1 MKSSSALSIG
11 LVGGFLLLMLFLVIG
26 SLATEWRF
34 PALFPESYTLVH
46 WESWFQKKAWIYH
59 LALSLLLSTAVSI
72 TAVGLGLMTASK
84 LSRDEQS
91 SLWLRL
97 SYLPYG
103 LSPVLYAY
111 SMQYFYQ
118 VTGLAG
124 TWLGVYL
131 AQLILVYPFAVVLF
145 FTYFDSLMHHLEDQ
159 AASLGAS
166 KGVVFQSITLP
177 ILRRPIQTILIQLFL
192 VSWFDYGITSV
203 IGSGQLK
210 TLTLMVYQYIGES
223 NLFYSSLASCILMA
237 PPLILWL
244 LQPSRLAKQTN
255 PV

>member
-1 MKSSSALSIG
+1 MKSSNLLSLA
-11 LVGGFLLLMLFLVIG
+11 LVGGFLLVMLFLAVG

-34 PALFPESYTLVH
+34 PALLPEHYTFEH
-46 WESWFQKKAWIYH
+46 WEAWFQKKAWIYY
-59 LALSLLLSTAVSI
+59 LVLSLLLSAAVSI
-72 TAVGLGLMTASK
+72 TAVCLGLMTASG
-84 LSRDEQS
+84 LSRDKRS
-91 SLWLRL
+91 TLWLRL

-111 SMQYFYQ
+111 SMQYFYHIS
-118 VTGLAG
+118 GLAG

-131 AQLILVYPFAVVLF
+131 AQLILVYPFAFVLI
-145 FTYFDSLMHHLEDQ
+145 FTYFDSSMHHLEDQ
-159 AASLGAS
+159 AGSLGAS
-166 KGVVFQSITLP
+166 RAVVFQSITLP
-177 ILRRPIQTILIQLFL
+177 ILRRPVQSIFIQLFL

-223 NLFYSSLASCILMA
+223 NLIYSSLASCILMA
-237 PPLILWL
+237 PPMILWL
-244 LQPSRLAKQTN
+244 LQPSRSTKQEI